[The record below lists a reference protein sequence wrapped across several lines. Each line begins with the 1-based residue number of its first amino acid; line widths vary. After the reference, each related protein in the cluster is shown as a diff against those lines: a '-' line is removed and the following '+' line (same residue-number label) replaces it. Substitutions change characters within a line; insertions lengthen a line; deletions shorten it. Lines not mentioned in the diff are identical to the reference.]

1 MRWALLSSLALLA
14 SCDEADAP
22 ARKVAPANTPSPRLA
37 AAPAPVLGPLPGP
50 EQRDP
55 LPAITWWARAMVERD
70 WTSARRVWGDFGAM
84 SGMSAQDFAMRWER
98 YRTLDVEIGAG
109 QQEGAAGSSFFEAPV
124 TITGETQDGASYA
137 LEGVITMRRVND
149 VPGATP
155 EQLRWHIERSTLQP

>member
-1 MRWALLSSLALLA
+1 MRVLLLAPLALLA
-14 SCDEADAP
+14 ACNEAE
-22 ARKVAPANTPSPRLA
+22 
-37 AAPAPVLGPLPGP
+37 APAPQAPTTAATAPSPTPTAAVLGPLPSAA
-50 EQRDP
+50 ERDP
-55 LPAITWWARAMVERD
+55 LVVLTWWARAMVERD

-98 YRTLDVEIGAG
+98 YRTLDVEIGAS

-137 LEGVITMRRVND
+137 LEGVVTMRRVND